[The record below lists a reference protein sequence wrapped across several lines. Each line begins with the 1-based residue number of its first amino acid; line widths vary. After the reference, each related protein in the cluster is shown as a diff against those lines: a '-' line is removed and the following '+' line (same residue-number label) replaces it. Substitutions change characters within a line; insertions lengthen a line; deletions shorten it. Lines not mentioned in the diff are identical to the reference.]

1 MVGFRGQGSEESP
14 FVLSSVHQRRWR
26 NKARAWEEVAVTHSV
41 PYQQEMG
48 SLQGPQAGGKH
59 KLPNAGLSSRGGG
72 GPSRIIFL
80 TPLQEGLMTLSK
92 DGVACGGGGV
102 GGFDIPGRSPKRPEE
117 LAKKEGERIVSPLE

>member
-1 MVGFRGQGSEESP
+1 MRLKSAAGAAQRRVLIRRRHEYKKVPQGSFLE
-14 FVLSSVHQRRWR
+14 
-26 NKARAWEEVAVTHSV
+26 
-41 PYQQEMG
+41 
-48 SLQGPQAGGKH
+48 
-59 KLPNAGLSSRGGG
+59 G

-80 TPLQEGLMTLSK
+80 TPLQEGLMTPSK